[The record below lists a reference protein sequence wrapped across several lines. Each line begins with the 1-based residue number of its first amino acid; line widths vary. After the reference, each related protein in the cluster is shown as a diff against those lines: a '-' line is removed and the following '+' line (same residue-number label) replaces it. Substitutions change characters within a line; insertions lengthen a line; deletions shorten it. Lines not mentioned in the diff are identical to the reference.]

1 MLMLREPAGA
11 LECAVHA
18 AHAAFAV
25 VFLKVLAAQGAQ
37 ATPVDG
43 DACPLGAKPGVQR
56 HSPASVDARSGVNA
70 CSLQNAQAAAPAS
83 VLNCPRAHAAQGPPS
98 APVKPALH
106 WHAEAPA
113 LRAGATLFAGQGRQ
127 ASPASKVSAAHSAH
141 ASPGPPAKPAAHR
154 QSVSASLAGGDAA
167 FAGHKLHSALPGAV
181 LNVPAAHAAHAPPS
195 APV

>member
-1 MLMLREPAGA
+1 
-11 LECAVHA
+11 VS
-18 AHAAFAV
+18 
-25 VFLKVLAAQGAQ
+25 AAQGAQ

-56 HSPASVDARSGVNA
+56 HSPASVDARSSVDA

-113 LRAGATLFAGQGRQ
+113 LRGAETLLAGQAWH
-127 ASPASKVSAAHSAH
+127 ASPASKVFARHSTH
-141 ASPGPPAKPAAHR
+141 VSPAPPAKPAAHR

-167 FAGHKLHSALPGAV
+167 FAGHKLHSALPAAG